1 MSHCV
6 KANRVDLQPKSK
18 SRLRDTLARFQLVSK
33 RLKIRDHVGIDLGD
47 KPSNHSPEKDATKA
61 GGGFAREIP
70 TAKGDPPRRR
80 VRPGTEDLE
89 FSQRHHGPRV
99 SPCLPEDPVGRN
111 LGSIVCPH
119 D

>member
-1 MSHCV
+1 
-6 KANRVDLQPKSK
+6 
-18 SRLRDTLARFQLVSK
+18 
-33 RLKIRDHVGIDLGD
+33 
-47 KPSNHSPEKDATKA
+47 
-61 GGGFAREIP
+61 
-70 TAKGDPPRRR
+70 